1 MDIFMIFSSFG
12 GLAFFLFGMIVMSE
26 RLGKLAGGKLEK
38 LLSRLTSSVP
48 RSIIL
53 GAGITAVTQ
62 SSSAVTVMV
71 VGLVSSGVMTLERAF
86 GVIIGSNIGTTVTSW
101 ILSLSGLEGESFIIR
116 LLKPESFAP
125 LAAFIGIL
133 LNIFGKAEKLK
144 DTGLIMLGFS
154 LLMYGMDL
162 MKSALSPLAQ
172 TNILSVSLNSPL
184 LSLVCGAVFTAI
196 IQSSSASV
204 GILQALAMTGTI
216 TLCDAVPIIAGLNIG
231 TCATALPACLGSSI
245 EAKRTAALHIL
256 FNLIGAA
263 VCLVLFFTCKSVFS
277 IENFPINPTG
287 IAVIHTL
294 FNVVTTSFILPFRGL
309 ILRLSEI
316 IIPKRTEL
324 SH

>member
-1 MDIFMIFSSFG
+1 MIFSSFG

-204 GILQALAMTGTI
+204 GIIQALAMTGTI

-245 EAKRTAALHIL
+245 EAKRTAARSIPVSWSALLQYKSSTAAINVSSSPIPGYCKGSILHMFL
-256 FNLIGAA
+256 A
-263 VCLVLFFTCKSVFS
+263 VVRQFV
-277 IENFPINPTG
+277 
-287 IAVIHTL
+287 
-294 FNVVTTSFILPFRGL
+294 
-309 ILRLSEI
+309 
-316 IIPKRTEL
+316 
-324 SH
+324 

>member
-1 MDIFMIFSSFG
+1 MIFSSFG

-154 LLMYGMDL
+154 LLMYGMEL
-162 MKSALSPLAQ
+162 MKSSPRSDKYSERFSEQSAAEPGLRSCIHSDNTIFFGFGRDFTGACNDGNNH
-172 TNILSVSLNSPL
+172 TVRRSSDY
-184 LSLVCGAVFTAI
+184 CGAEYRHLCNCFARVSRLKHRSKTHG
-196 IQSSSASV
+196 SSAHS
-204 GILQALAMTGTI
+204 L
-216 TLCDAVPIIAGLNIG
+216 
-231 TCATALPACLGSSI
+231 
-245 EAKRTAALHIL
+245 
-256 FNLIGAA
+256 
-263 VCLVLFFTCKSVFS
+263 
-277 IENFPINPTG
+277 
-287 IAVIHTL
+287 
-294 FNVVTTSFILPFRGL
+294 
-309 ILRLSEI
+309 
-316 IIPKRTEL
+316 
-324 SH
+324 